1 MPVTMTTPK
10 TMTTEFRPR
19 RSLLF
24 SPAAN
29 ARALEKAKTLASDAL
44 IFDLED
50 SASPEAKPE
59 ARARAIAAV
68 ADAGYGEREKLI
80 RINSLD
86 TPWGNDDLR
95 AVAASS
101 ADGVVVPKIT
111 SSADIAAAAR
121 IIDEAGGATT
131 LWVMIETARALL
143 DIADIARTAAR
154 PEYRFG
160 GFILGTNDIARETR
174 VAMVKGRAPMLAWLG
189 QCVLAARAFGHIII
203 DSVYNDFRDSDGL
216 RAECEQGLHMGMDG
230 KTVIHPAQIDI
241 VNDIFAPSAD
251 EVAEARRIVDAF
263 ELPENSGKAVISID
277 GRMVE
282 RLHAD
287 MAQRTL
293 GMANAI
299 VALKGPAS

>member
-1 MPVTMTTPK
+1 M
-10 TMTTEFRPR
+10 
-19 RSLLF
+19 
-24 SPAAN
+24 
-29 ARALEKAKTLASDAL
+29 
-44 IFDLED
+44 
-50 SASPEAKPE
+50 
-59 ARARAIAAV
+59 
-68 ADAGYGEREKLI
+68 
-80 RINSLD
+80 
-86 TPWGNDDLR
+86 
-95 AVAASS
+95 
-101 ADGVVVPKIT
+101 
-111 SSADIAAAAR
+111 
-121 IIDEAGGATT
+121 
-131 LWVMIETARALL
+131 
-143 DIADIARTAAR
+143 
-154 PEYRFG
+154 
-160 GFILGTNDIARETR
+160 
-174 VAMVKGRAPMLAWLG
+174 
-189 QCVLAARAFGHIII
+189 LAARAFGHIII

-299 VALKGPAS
+299 VALKGPAG

>member
-1 MPVTMTTPK
+1 
-10 TMTTEFRPR
+10 
-19 RSLLF
+19 
-24 SPAAN
+24 
-29 ARALEKAKTLASDAL
+29 
-44 IFDLED
+44 
-50 SASPEAKPE
+50 
-59 ARARAIAAV
+59 
-68 ADAGYGEREKLI
+68 
-80 RINSLD
+80 SLD